1 MDEML
6 GAAYLNNQFDLG
18 QARGELN
25 AWKNKAQRMSN
36 EYSVLHRSWHERG
49 LYARAWR
56 QIAIDLYEER
66 YKTYDKE
73 DMGRRLKAAL
83 EKIRSKHAYN
93 PNDRP
98 APQ

>member
-1 MDEML
+1 MDTLWAHYIADGFEQ
-6 GAAYLNNQFDLG
+6 G
-18 QARGELN
+18 RVKGELN
-25 AWKNKAQRMSN
+25 GWKKKAQRMSN

-73 DMGRRLKAAL
+73 DMGRRLEATLK
-83 EKIRSKHAYN
+83 KMKNKYSYN
-93 PNDRP
+93 PNERP
-98 APQ
+98 AMS